1 MAEQQLF
8 LTSGMNSWH
17 AAEQGVDAEKG
28 AHLSQKVLVDCSDN
42 SETFLIV
49 KHQIIFFIGK
59 HRCY

>member
-28 AHLSQKVLVDCSDN
+28 AHLSQVLVDCSKN